1 MAQSSIE
8 LANQNQNNVEFEV
21 GARLSTPS
29 LGPGRLHLNGLGLRR
44 VRNYLNRSPY
54 ALGGDNRLRGYPVQ
68 AFAGDD
74 LVAANVE
81 FRSVSFEVLGFHVG
95 GTAFYDV
102 GATGE
107 HGELEG
113 GLKHSLG
120 AGARMLF
127 PQFDRVPVRID
138 WGFPLSGGY
147 APFPGT
153 IYLTFGQAF
162 GLPAI
167 SSPSVLAGL
176 IPD

>member
-1 MAQSSIE
+1 
-8 LANQNQNNVEFEV
+8 
-21 GARLSTPS
+21 
-29 LGPGRLHLNGLGLRR
+29 
-44 VRNYLNRSPY
+44 
-54 ALGGDNRLRGYPVQ
+54 
-68 AFAGDD
+68 
-74 LVAANVE
+74 
-81 FRSVSFEVLGFHVG
+81 
-95 GTAFYDV
+95 
-102 GATGE
+102 
-107 HGELEG
+107 
-113 GLKHSLG
+113 
-120 AGARMLF
+120 MLF